1 VDMYRLNEEQ
11 QRIVATADAVAERDL
26 APRAAAVDRDAM
38 FPADS
43 IAALGA
49 SGLLGL
55 TVPRAHGGLGEGPR
69 TAAAVIDV
77 IAQRCAST
85 AMIYLMHLCGV
96 ACYAA
101 APARTAPLLAAAAA
115 GRHLSTLAFSEKG
128 SRSHFWAPV
137 SRATAAGNGVVSI
150 DAQKSFVTSAG
161 HVDGYVVS
169 TLSAGATQPLET
181 SIYLVL
187 KDDAGVVTSAAWRG
201 LGLRGNDSA
210 PMTLSGVS
218 VGADRALS
226 ADGKGLDMMLG
237 VVLPLFQVGS
247 AAVGIG
253 IAEAAVRATIA
264 HVTHARF
271 EESNSSLADLPT
283 LRAQIARMR
292 IDTDRARAHLGA
304 VLDSLDAPGSA
315 TQLLVLEAKASGTE
329 TAVAVTE
336 LAMRTCGGA
345 AFGGAHGIERLFRD
359 ARAPIVMAPTSDVAY
374 EFIGRALC
382 GLEVF

>member
-1 VDMYRLNEEQ
+1 MYRLNDEQ
-11 QRIVATADAVAERDL
+11 QRIVAAATEVAEHEL
-26 APRAAAVDRDAM
+26 APRAANVDREAA
-38 FPADS
+38 FPTDS

-49 SGLLGL
+49 KGLLGL
-55 TVPRAHGGLGEGPR
+55 NVPQEHGGLGQGVR
-69 TAAAVIDV
+69 AAAALIDAL
-77 IAQRCAST
+77 AQRCPST
-85 AMIYLMHLCGV
+85 AMVYLMHLCGT

-101 APARTAPLLAAAAA
+101 AAEKTAPLLAAAAA

-137 SRATAAGNGVVSI
+137 SRPTADGNGSARI
-150 DAQKSFVTSAG
+150 SAQKSFVTSAG
-161 HVDGYVVS
+161 HADGYVVS
-169 TLSAGATQPLET
+169 TLSAGATQPLAT

-187 KDDAGVVTSAAWRG
+187 KDDPGLTVSGAWRG
-201 LGLRGNDSA
+201 LGLRGNASA
-210 PMTLSGVS
+210 PMTLDNVS
-218 VGADRALS
+218 VDGKRALT

-253 IAEAAVRATIA
+253 IAEAAVQATIS

-292 IDTDRARAHLGA
+292 IETDRARAHLGA
-304 VLDSLDAPGSA
+304 VLDALESPGPT
-315 TQLLVLEAKASGTE
+315 TQLMVLEAKASGTE
-329 TAVAVTE
+329 TAATVTE
-336 LAMRTCGGA
+336 MAMRTCGGA

-382 GLEVF
+382 GMEVF

>member
-1 VDMYRLNEEQ
+1 MYRLNEEQ
-11 QRIVATADAVAERDL
+11 QRIVTTATAVADRDL
-26 APRAAAVDRDAM
+26 APRAADVDREGS
-38 FPADS
+38 FPKDS

-55 TVPRAHGGLGEGPR
+55 NVPAAHGGLGQGPR
-69 TAAAVIDV
+69 TAVAVIDAL
-77 IAQRCAST
+77 AQRCPST
-85 AMIYLMHLCGV
+85 AMIYMMHLCGV

-101 APARTAPLLAAAAA
+101 APDKTAPLLAAAAS
-115 GRHLSTLAFSEKG
+115 GRHLSTLAFSEKA

-137 SRATAAGNGVVSI
+137 SRAVASGNGAMRVS
-150 DAQKSFVTSAG
+150 AKKSFVTSAG
-161 HVDGYVVS
+161 YADGYVVS
-169 TLSAGATQPLET
+169 TLAAAATQPIES

-187 KDDAGVVTSAAWRG
+187 KEDEGVAVSGTWRG
-201 LGLRGNDSA
+201 LGLRGNASA
-210 PMTLSGVS
+210 PMTFDNVPL
-218 VGADRALS
+218 GADRALTP
-226 ADGKGLDMMLG
+226 DGGGLNMMLG
-237 VVLPLFQVGS
+237 TVLPLFQVGS

-253 IAEAAVRATIA
+253 IAEAAVQATIG

-283 LRAQIARMR
+283 LRAQVGRMR

-304 VLDSLDAPGSA
+304 VLDSLESPGPA
-315 TQLLVLEAKASGTE
+315 TQLMVLEAKASGTE
-329 TAVAVTE
+329 TAATVTE

-382 GLEVF
+382 GMEVF